1 MIDNHIAGTQTES
14 DHRQKAS
21 SLCQRPVSW
30 LWQVLDSNQR
40 RLQPTILQTAPF
52 GRSGN
57 LPCRVEFHPAAGR
70 NNTQLWGVRAN
81 HLQGG

>member
-1 MIDNHIAGTQTES
+1 MFLLVRGLFD
-14 DHRQKAS
+14 
-21 SLCQRPVSW
+21 

-70 NNTQLWGVRAN
+70 NNTQLPPLRAN
-81 HLQGG
+81 HLQSQFARFGTMARADISEME